1 LSRKHKILLGIGI
14 GVVFSLFLLII
25 FGNNAMLEL
34 NQLKEER
41 DNIIE
46 RNKELALNN
55 NSMYNEIKRLKDD
68 PEYIEN
74 IARRELGM
82 IKKNEIILQFK
93 DKKEVAIEK

>member
-1 LSRKHKILLGIGI
+1 
-14 GVVFSLFLLII
+14 
-25 FGNNAMLEL
+25 MLEL

>member
-1 LSRKHKILLGIGI
+1 MSRKHKILLGIGI
-14 GVVFSLFLLII
+14 GVIFSLFLLII
-25 FGNNAMLEL
+25 FGNNAMLES
-34 NQLKEER
+34 NRLKKER

-74 IARRELGM
+74 VARRELGM